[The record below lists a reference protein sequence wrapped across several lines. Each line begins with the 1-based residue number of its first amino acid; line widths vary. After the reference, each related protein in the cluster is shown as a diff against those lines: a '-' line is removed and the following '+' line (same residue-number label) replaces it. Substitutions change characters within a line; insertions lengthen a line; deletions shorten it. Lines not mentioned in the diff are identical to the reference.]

1 MIQISNLTKIYKSK
15 KKNNC
20 KALDNVTLTLPNS
33 GLVFV
38 LGKSGSG
45 KSTLLNL
52 IGGLDNITSGTI
64 TVDGNN
70 ISNFKEKEFCD
81 YRNTHIGFIFQDYH
95 LIDELTVYDNIVLS
109 LNLLGDGLR
118 DAFDPKLNS

>member
-1 MIQISNLTKIYKSK
+1 MIKIENLTKIYKSK

-52 IGGLDNITSGTI
+52 IGGLDNIT
-64 TVDGNN
+64 
-70 ISNFKEKEFCD
+70 K
-81 YRNTHIGFIFQDYH
+81 RNYH
-95 LIDELTVYDNIVLS
+95 S
-109 LNLLGDGLR
+109 R
-118 DAFDPKLNS
+118 W